1 MGAFLWEVVLV
12 LEPERGT
19 CEGVG
24 LIRTAPALGG
34 AKGKEGRGIHSRRL
48 ERRAGARSCRA
59 PEPRLGVGLDC
70 VGASELLRVL
80 KQVMAFCFYKALL
93 AWAGEE
99 DWCGDL

>member
-12 LEPERGT
+12 LEPDCGA

-34 AKGKEGRGIHSRRL
+34 AKGKEVRGIHSRRL

-59 PEPRLGVGLDC
+59 R
-70 VGASELLRVL
+70 GA
-80 KQVMAFCFYKALL
+80 KA
-93 AWAGEE
+93 GRRT
-99 DWCGDL
+99 